1 MQVVSANGVA
11 CVGGRHRR
19 DGESA
24 SDAIGGVSY
33 ECAFRVVANR
43 HAKASALWIPR
54 ASSYVAA

>member
-33 ECAFRVVANR
+33 GCALRGIADR
-43 HAKASALWIPR
+43 HATAIPLWILR
-54 ASSYVAA
+54 GSSYVAA